1 LKATSSSLRALR
13 VGVVGCGYWGS
24 KHIRVLH
31 GLTGVDEVMAIE
43 PREERVESLQRTF
56 RGLSVFGDL
65 TSALDHLDAV
75 VIATPPRTHARL
87 ALAAIAAG
95 KSVLVEK
102 PLATT
107 TADARRMLEA
117 AAEQGVT
124 LMTGHTFEYN
134 SAVWTLRD
142 LLQSGEL
149 GNIFYLDSARLN
161 LGLYQADVNVVWD
174 LAPHDVSIF
183 NYILGAQPST
193 VEAWGSRHAHQYLED
208 VAYLRLHYPELGAT
222 GHVHVSWLDPS
233 KVRRVTAVGSKKM
246 AVYDDLSADDRV
258 RVYDK
263 GVVAVSDGANLQN
276 APLSYRYGE
285 IRSPYI
291 DFQEPLSYQDQH
303 FVSCVSSGRRPQTDG
318 RNGLAVVQ
326 ILEAAERSLREGR
339 PIDIEPVYPN
349 GSRGVPALAYG
360 RTA

>member
-1 LKATSSSLRALR
+1 LR

-31 GLTGVDEVMAIE
+31 GLTGVEQVIAID
-43 PREERVESLQRTF
+43 PCEERVESLRRTF
-56 RGLSVFGDL
+56 RGLPVFADL
-65 TSALDHLDAV
+65 PSALDHLDAV
-75 VIATPPRTHARL
+75 VIATPPRTHAKL
-87 ALAAIAAG
+87 ALQAIAAG
-95 KSVLVEK
+95 KGVLVEK

-107 TADARRMLEA
+107 TTDARRMLEA
-117 AAEQGVT
+117 ADAQGVT

-142 LLQSGEL
+142 LVQTGEL
-149 GNIFYLDSARLN
+149 GHIYYLDSARLN

-193 VEAWGSRHAHQYLED
+193 VEAWGSRHAHKYLED
-208 VAYLRLHYPELGAT
+208 VAYLRLHYTEIGVT
-222 GHVHVSWLDPS
+222 GHIHVSWLDPS
-233 KVRRVTAVGSKKM
+233 KVRRVTAVGSDKM

-263 GVVAVSDGANLQN
+263 GVVPMSDSTNLQN

-318 RNGLAVVQ
+318 SNGFAVVQ
-326 ILEAAERSLREGR
+326 ILESAERSLREGR
-339 PIDIEPVYPN
+339 PIEIEAAHTN
-349 GSRGVPALAYG
+349 GSGRIPAMASH
-360 RTA
+360 APA